1 MHWKLLA
8 EARTKSQAAQVDDAE
23 LEAGRAAARY
33 INSLISG
40 PASPTMPRT
49 RQQSVV
55 VGERR
60 LARFRRFLTRLGNPQ
75 DAVRYVHVG
84 GTSGKGSVAAKVAA
98 GLTASGLITGLH
110 CTPYLQTV
118 LEKFECDGCLAR
130 PAELAEL
137 VGWIR
142 PHVDDFETED
152 PDGRPT
158 YGMVCVALTLEF
170 FRRRGVDIAVMEVGA
185 GGRFDL
191 TNVVK
196 PELAIV
202 TSVGADHLKSLG
214 GTIENVAWHKA
225 GIFKPG
231 AIAMTGSIPDIARE
245 TLRKEA
251 KNIGV
256 SLIEISS
263 SSIDFRETNC
273 ELAKAVLSGL
283 HDRGFSISDRSGTV
297 VSQTGLAGRF
307 EQMPDHPVVYLDGA
321 HNRDKAHAL
330 AMLLQKSNPAGST
343 IGIFGLVGYRSAA
356 DVLPDLLPQVSRWV
370 ATEPQV
376 YGKHPLSLSQIAA
389 AGADLGRPPACQ
401 IAQPKAAMEAAIDM
415 AGPGGTVVCA
425 GSVYLA
431 GNLRSLWYPTDAI
444 ERQGTMWPT
453 VCGR

>member
-1 MHWKLLA
+1 M
-8 EARTKSQAAQVDDAE
+8 ETQPVQIDDVE

-33 INSLISG
+33 INSLIRGAS
-40 PASPTMPRT
+40 SPTTPRT
-49 RQQSVV
+49 RQQSVE

-60 LARFRRFLTRLGNPQ
+60 IARFRRFLKCLGNPQ
-75 DAVRYVHVG
+75 DSVRYVHVG

-98 GLTASGLITGLH
+98 GLTASGLTTGLH

-118 LEKFECDGCLAR
+118 LEKFECDGRLAR

-137 VGWIR
+137 VSWIR
-142 PHVDDFETED
+142 PHVDAFARND
-152 PDGRPT
+152 PGGRPT

-170 FRRRGVDIAVMEVGA
+170 FRRRGVDIAVMEVGS
-185 GGRFDL
+185 GGRYDL

-196 PELAIV
+196 PELAII

-214 GTIENVAWHKA
+214 GTLENVAWHKA

-231 AIAMTGSIPDIARE
+231 AMAMAGSIPDIARE
-245 TLRKEA
+245 PLRQEA

-256 SLIEISS
+256 RLVEISS
-263 SSIDFRETNC
+263 SSTDFRETNC
-273 ELAKAVLSGL
+273 VLARAVLSGL
-283 HDRGFSISDRSGTV
+283 NDRGFSISDHSSMAI
-297 VSQTGLAGRF
+297 SQTGLAGRF
-307 EQMPDHPVVYLDGA
+307 EQMPDHRVVYLDGA

-330 AMLLQKSNPAGST
+330 AMLLQKSKPSGLT
-343 IGIFGLVGYRSAA
+343 VGVFGMVGYRAAA
-356 DVLPDLLPQVSRWV
+356 DVLPSLLPQVSGWV

-376 YGKHPLSLSQIAA
+376 YGKNPLSLNQIAA
-389 AGADLGRPPACQ
+389 TGAELGRPPACQ
-401 IAQPKAAMEAAIDM
+401 IAEPKAAMDAAIDI
-415 AGPGGTVVCA
+415 AGPGGAVVCA

-431 GNLRSLWYPTDAI
+431 GNLRALWYPTDAI

>member
-1 MHWKLLA
+1 
-8 EARTKSQAAQVDDAE
+8 
-23 LEAGRAAARY
+23 
-33 INSLISG
+33 
-40 PASPTMPRT
+40 
-49 RQQSVV
+49 
-55 VGERR
+55 
-60 LARFRRFLTRLGNPQ
+60 
-75 DAVRYVHVG
+75 
-84 GTSGKGSVAAKVAA
+84 
-98 GLTASGLITGLH
+98 
-110 CTPYLQTV
+110 
-118 LEKFECDGCLAR
+118 
-130 PAELAEL
+130 
-137 VGWIR
+137 
-142 PHVDDFETED
+142 
-152 PDGRPT
+152 
-158 YGMVCVALTLEF
+158 
-170 FRRRGVDIAVMEVGA
+170 
-185 GGRFDL
+185 
-191 TNVVK
+191 
-196 PELAIV
+196 
-202 TSVGADHLKSLG
+202 
-214 GTIENVAWHKA
+214 
-225 GIFKPG
+225 
-231 AIAMTGSIPDIARE
+231 MTGSIPDIARE

-256 SLIEISS
+256 SLVEISS

-297 VSQTGLAGRF
+297 VSQKGLAGRF

-330 AMLLQKSNPAGST
+330 AMLLRKSDPAGST
-343 IGIFGLVGYRSAA
+343 IGIFGLVGYRSAP

-431 GNLRSLWYPTDAI
+431 GNLRALWYPTDAI

>member
-1 MHWKLLA
+1 MHWKPLA
-8 EARTKSQAAQVDDAE
+8 EARTKSQTAQVDDAE
-23 LEAGRAAARY
+23 LEAGRASARY

-152 PDGRPT
+152 PGGRPT

-231 AIAMTGSIPDIARE
+231 AMAMTGSIPDIARE

-256 SLIEISS
+256 SLVEISS

-297 VSQTGLAGRF
+297 VSQKGLAGRF

-330 AMLLQKSNPAGST
+330 AMLL
-343 IGIFGLVGYRSAA
+343 R
-356 DVLPDLLPQVSRWV
+356 
-370 ATEPQV
+370 
-376 YGKHPLSLSQIAA
+376 
-389 AGADLGRPPACQ
+389 
-401 IAQPKAAMEAAIDM
+401 
-415 AGPGGTVVCA
+415 
-425 GSVYLA
+425 
-431 GNLRSLWYPTDAI
+431 
-444 ERQGTMWPT
+444 
-453 VCGR
+453 